1 MHMHKQKHG
10 LGNWSQ
16 FMVVVQQ
23 KFGVYEYKHA
33 IDDILELKQEGTVE
47 EYVNA
52 FEALQYQIEMND

>member
-1 MHMHKQKHG
+1 
-10 LGNWSQ
+10 
-16 FMVVVQQ
+16 MVVVQQ